1 MNGVLIDKDYLKR
14 FQMVAARNVERFSR
28 LRDELNVREAEDGFL
43 SPEDEDLR
51 RELESAIAGPSEEEL
66 GL

>member
-1 MNGVLIDKDYLKR
+1 MTEILIDKDYLKR

-28 LRDELNVREAEDGFL
+28 LRDKLNAREAENGFL

-51 RELESAIAGPSEEEL
+51 RELESAIAAPGCDF
-66 GL
+66 